1 MDKGG
6 TMKYICR
13 ICGELVNYPGNHSCK
28 RVKQEVKVQQILK
41 SEKPQ
46 EVDERAK
53 ALEARAKALEAA
65 RAKLR
70 K

>member
-1 MDKGG
+1 
-6 TMKYICR
+6 MKYICR

-28 RVKQEVKVQQILK
+28 RVKQEVKVQ
-41 SEKPQ
+41 KPQ

>member
-1 MDKGG
+1 
-6 TMKYICR
+6 MKYICR

-28 RVKQEVKVQQILK
+28 QVKQEVKVQQILK

-53 ALEARAKALEAA
+53 ALEAA

>member
-1 MDKGG
+1 
-6 TMKYICR
+6 MKYICR

-28 RVKQEVKVQQILK
+28 QVKQVQQILK

-65 RAKLR
+65 RAKL
-70 K
+70 KK